1 MLCRRE
7 KCAAALLVS
16 FLGFFL
22 APRRVDEFDVRQTS
36 LTKLDACTKAPK
48 EGDDQRACDNTF
60 SENFSSSK
68 TMSVPSK
75 IQKRERARREEE
87 EREQVVRDV
96 AQEPRSLA
104 IEQRIDVQPYRL
116 LPSSMMD
123 RRAQRCAVIWKCCA
137 VLSKTILPMPCHAM
151 PHLSNVRR
159 HRKPRQP
166 CNAKVPET
174 KTKEACLKRCA
185 DGQRNHVRQNGC
197 FS

>member
-1 MLCRRE
+1 MPDLKERNWLLCVGRTAVLLAVSSITSASSSRSATSLLKRWGTKVGVSRPNLVVTEPLRLPLRSWMLCRRE

-116 LPSSMMD
+116 LP
-123 RRAQRCAVIWKCCA
+123 
-137 VLSKTILPMPCHAM
+137 PP
-151 PHLSNVRR
+151 
-159 HRKPRQP
+159 
-166 CNAKVPET
+166 
-174 KTKEACLKRCA
+174 
-185 DGQRNHVRQNGC
+185 
-197 FS
+197 